1 MNDIAENIRLM
12 KTQIEALNSEIEIEK
27 LKYLEKLRDKSIP
40 IMQRWQLFI
49 EHPDYTG
56 KTVNY
61 FDELDSILLKV
72 IIEEHSLSIDVFGLD
87 VCVTFKKIL
96 METIINEKGEINK
109 NELKELGG
117 FTEKD
122 FYEALEEIFQKNYY
136 DFCF

>member
-61 FDELDSILLKV
+61 FDELDSILPVKP
-72 IIEEHSLSIDVFGLD
+72 
-87 VCVTFKKIL
+87 
-96 METIINEKGEINK
+96 
-109 NELKELGG
+109 
-117 FTEKD
+117 
-122 FYEALEEIFQKNYY
+122 
-136 DFCF
+136 